1 MRTDVCGDP
10 MKPGHTGN
18 GGARRWGPW
27 KIALWA
33 APALFMLLMLIN
45 NRLSDGE
52 GWGVG
57 DFVFAGVVLYS
68 ALGAYDWVTSREWL
82 TRRPG
87 HPAQR
92 AGFGLGIAALVVLVW
107 GNAAVGITDTD
118 ADGWYLAVV
127 AVGVIGALVAR
138 FRPRGM
144 AWAMA
149 ATAVALVLAGATA
162 LVAGKIGSNNSAPEI
177 LAITAFYAILFAGS
191 AWLFRQAAH
200 EEAGPAAA

>member
-1 MRTDVCGDP
+1 MRTDVHADP
-10 MKPGHTGN
+10 TKPGHTGN
-18 GGARRWGPW
+18 GGGRRWGPW

-45 NRLSDGE
+45 NRLGDGE
-52 GWGVG
+52 GWSVG
-57 DFVFAGVVLYS
+57 DFVFAGVVLYG
-68 ALGAYDWVTSREWL
+68 ALGAYEWV

-87 HPAQR
+87 NPAQR
-92 AGFGLGIAALVVLVW
+92 AGFGLGIAALVLLLW

-127 AVGVIGALVAR
+127 AVGVIGALGAR

-149 ATAVALVLAGATA
+149 ATVVALVLAGATA
-162 LVAGKIGSNNSAPEI
+162 LVAGKIGPNNSAPEI

-200 EEAGPAAA
+200 KKAGPATA